1 MTALMSLLTYNNNA
15 EINSSQLI
23 NSSVILIIVVA
34 AI

>member
-15 EINSSQLI
+15 EINSSQLF